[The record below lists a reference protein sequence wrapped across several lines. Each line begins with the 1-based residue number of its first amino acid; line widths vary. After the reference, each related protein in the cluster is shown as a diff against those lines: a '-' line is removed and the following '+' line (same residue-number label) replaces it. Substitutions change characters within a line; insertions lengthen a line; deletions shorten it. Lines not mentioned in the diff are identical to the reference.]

1 MLVIAEVIGI
11 FLTSA
16 FPYNTKVEKVVMLV
30 DFNQEANI
38 PAFFSSLIL
47 LLSSILLFAIHIFKK
62 NTNEKHLPWLILAAI
77 FCFLALDEAVAIH
90 ELMMGPVRDNL
101 NTSGI
106 FHYAWVIPYGLA
118 LLVFLVLYVP
128 FLVSLPRTTM
138 ILFVISGFI
147 FVLGALG
154 FEMLGGRHIQMYG
167 HDMTYSFYYTL
178 EETLEMVGIS
188 LFIFT
193 LLRYISLEH
202 GAVSL
207 LFKHESQTKELIKKS
222 N

>member
-1 MLVIAEVIGI
+1 MLVIAKVIGI

-47 LLSSILLFAIHIFKK
+47 LLSSILLFVIHIFKK

-90 ELMMGPVRDNL
+90 ELLMGPVRDNL

-128 FLVSLPRTTM
+128 FLVRLPRTTM

-147 FVLGALG
+147 FVLGALE
-154 FEMLGGRHIQMYG
+154 FEMLGGQMYG
-167 HDMTYSFYYTL
+167 HDMTYNVYYTL
-178 EETLEMVGIS
+178 EETLKMVGIS

-207 LFKHESQTKELIKKS
+207 FFRHESQTKELIKKS